1 MKMPT
6 RYTKT
11 CILQYC
17 RYHTEWPKEAFL
29 PAQFQGVQ
37 KGHVDASQDTVGV
50 RHARDVA
57 QDRQYLACD
66 GQRPAD
72 GQKKVLVLHT
82 NKNFDQQRT
91 NWVMHQYHL
100 GDLEQEKEREL
111 VLCKIFYQT
120 NTRARSSLVFVV
132 VLPCCPQVGIV
143 V

>member
-1 MKMPT
+1 MPT
-6 RYTKT
+6 TYTKT
-11 CILQYC
+11 CIRQYC
-17 RYHTEWPKEAFL
+17 RYHNEWPKKAIL

-57 QDRQYLACD
+57 QDRQYLA
-66 GQRPAD
+66 GGGHSRQT
-72 GQKKVLVLHT
+72 GSKKVLVLHT

-111 VLCKIFYQT
+111 VLCKIFNQT
-120 NTRARSSLVFVV
+120 NTRARSKKIIS
-132 VLPCCPQVGIV
+132 
-143 V
+143 

>member
-1 MKMPT
+1 MPT

-11 CILQYC
+11 CIPQYC

-50 RHARDVA
+50 RHACDVA

-72 GQKKVLVLHT
+72 GQQKGSGAAH
-82 NKNFDQQRT
+82 QQELRPA
-91 NWVMHQYHL
+91 VMHQYHL
-100 GDLEQEKEREL
+100 RDLEQEKEREL
-111 VLCKIFYQT
+111 VPYKILYQT
-120 NTRARSSLVFVV
+120 NTRARSKNIIS
-132 VLPCCPQVGIV
+132 
-143 V
+143 

>member
-1 MKMPT
+1 MLT
-6 RYTKT
+6 TYTKT
-11 CILQYC
+11 CIRQYC

-50 RHARDVA
+50 RHACDVA
-57 QDRQYLACD
+57 QDRQYLAGG
-66 GQRPAD
+66 GQQLAD
-72 GQKKVLVLHT
+72 GQQKVLVLHT

-120 NTRARSSLVFVV
+120 NTRARSKKDYKLVWYW
-132 VLPCCPQVGIV
+132 
-143 V
+143 

>member
-11 CILQYC
+11 CIPQYC
-17 RYHTEWPKEAFL
+17 RYHIEWPKEAIL

-57 QDRQYLACD
+57 QDRQYLADD

-72 GQKKVLVLHT
+72 GQQKRFWCCTPTKLRPAE
-82 NKNFDQQRT
+82 DQ
-91 NWVMHQYHL
+91 L
-100 GDLEQEKEREL
+100 GDAPVPPQGPG
-111 VLCKIFYQT
+111 
-120 NTRARSSLVFVV
+120 AR
-132 VLPCCPQVGIV
+132 
-143 V
+143 